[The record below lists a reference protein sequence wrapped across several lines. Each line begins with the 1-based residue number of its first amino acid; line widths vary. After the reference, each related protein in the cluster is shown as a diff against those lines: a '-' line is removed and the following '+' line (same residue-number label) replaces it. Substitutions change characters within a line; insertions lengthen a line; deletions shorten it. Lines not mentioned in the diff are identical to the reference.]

1 MRHSRQRELILELVR
16 SRALNHPTAQDVH
29 DAVRDHMPMVSL
41 GTVYR
46 NLHQL
51 VEQGEIVAVQADGP
65 LHYDWN
71 REAHHHLHCSGCGSL
86 VDLPLELEETVRER
100 ARALGHSAD
109 AVDIHVRGTCCRC
122 LGNRNSSH

>member
-1 MRHSRQRELILELVR
+1 MRHSRQRDLILDLVR

-29 DAVRDHMPMVSL
+29 DAVRDHMPGVSL

-51 VEQGEIVAVQADGP
+51 VEQGEIVAVQAEGP

-71 REAHHHLHCSGCGSL
+71 RQAHHHLHCSRCGAL
-86 VDLPLELEETVRER
+86 VDLPLELEDKVREK
-100 ARALGHSAD
+100 ARHLGHSAD
-109 AVDIHVRGTCCRC
+109 TVDIHVRGTCSRC
-122 LGNRNSSH
+122 LNTSTSH